1 VAWADAEYGILKFE
15 KNVFAPMIGR
25 ATHAVEASR
34 LTTQQMIFD
43 ERIDRIRFFNFLPNA

>member
-43 ERIDRIRFFNFLPNA
+43 ERIDRIRFFNFLPNV